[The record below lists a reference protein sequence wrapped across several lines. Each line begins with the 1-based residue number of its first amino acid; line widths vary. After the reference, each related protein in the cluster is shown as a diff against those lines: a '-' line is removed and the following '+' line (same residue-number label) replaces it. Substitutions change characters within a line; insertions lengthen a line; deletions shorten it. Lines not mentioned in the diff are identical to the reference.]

1 MHKIMKEAGSY
12 KMFLVYFSLCI
23 IYVVFSLGNW
33 IAPPVVDAIGPK
45 ITMLIGA
52 VMYWLVS
59 YTYICVHDICIFNI
73 VFYKYFPHD
82 MSVYLVKKLILE
94 RDEDIRS

>member
-1 MHKIMKEAGSY
+1 MVVVDLDVSFGFLWRLSFLYKEM
-12 KMFLVYFSLCI
+12 KMFLICFSLCI

-52 VMYWLVS
+52 VMYW
-59 YTYICVHDICIFNI
+59 
-73 VFYKYFPHD
+73 
-82 MSVYLVKKLILE
+82 
-94 RDEDIRS
+94 

>member
-1 MHKIMKEAGSY
+1 MVVVYLDVSFGLLWRFSFLYKEM
-12 KMFLVYFSLCI
+12 KMFLIYFSLCI

-52 VMYWLVS
+52 VMYW
-59 YTYICVHDICIFNI
+59 
-73 VFYKYFPHD
+73 
-82 MSVYLVKKLILE
+82 
-94 RDEDIRS
+94 